1 MVIHCLQ
8 WTRIFINCRNH
19 NSTILLSFMIYPG
32 IWLITGFW
40 THVTRKVPLVEQE
53 NINLQFT
60 PSVRGIRAGYTQC
73 SSCSLHT
80 VFVMQLTPSVRGIR
94 AAYTQCSWDSC
105 SLHPVF
111 VVQLTHSVRR
121 AAYTQCS
128 SCSVHTVF
136 VVQLTPSVR
145 GIRAA
150 YTQCS
155 SCSLQCSWDSC
166 SLHPVFVRFV
176 QLTPSVRGIREAYTQ
191 CSWDSCSLH
200 PVFVGFVQL
209 TPSVRRAASTLVFSV
224 VS

>member
-53 NINLQFT
+53 NINLQLT
-60 PSVRGIRAGYTQC
+60 PSVRGIREGYTQC

-111 VVQLTHSVRR
+111 VG
-121 AAYTQCS
+121 
-128 SCSVHTVF
+128 F
-136 VVQLTPSVR
+136 VKLTPSVR
-145 GIRAA
+145 GIRA
-150 YTQCS
+150 
-155 SCSLQCSWDSC
+155 
-166 SLHPVFVRFV
+166 
-176 QLTPSVRGIREAYTQ
+176 AYTQ

-200 PVFVGFVQL
+200 PVFVVQL
-209 TPSVRRAASTLVFSV
+209 PL
-224 VS
+224 

>member
-111 VVQLTHSVRR
+111 VVQLT
-121 AAYTQCS
+121 
-128 SCSVHTVF
+128 
-136 VVQLTPSVR
+136 PSVR

-155 SCSLQCSWDSC
+155 SCSLHFSFLCSVIVLSVLRVTSSYYSFAMFADIVYCRNGLLLSYIVFTLQKDVGIAYC
-166 SLHPVFVRFV
+166 VFVFTFQYIGGRNY
-176 QLTPSVRGIREAYTQ
+176 A
-191 CSWDSCSLH
+191 
-200 PVFVGFVQL
+200 
-209 TPSVRRAASTLVFSV
+209 LVSFIT
-224 VS
+224 